1 MATLPEL
8 PEWVAGIYQIETTDP
23 VLGGTPNEETGAGK
37 TNIPALQLA
46 KRSAWLKKLLE
57 DAGMVTDAAASVTN
71 FDTITKAG
79 WYFGPAGTTGAP
91 DTAAYTLQHLPGNSV
106 TNAAQIAWRAG
117 GAQPYVRRK
126 AGGTWGGWGQ
136 LATVDALA
144 AGFSIN
150 TSGDGY
156 IKLPNALG
164 GLIIQWG
171 NGLTSTSGAT
181 ANTFPITFPTA
192 CRTIAAVDLNGAA
205 ASVGA
210 HVISIADIT
219 ATGFNA
225 ASWTLA
231 GAAANSPFKYI
242 AIGH

>member
-46 KRSAWLKKLLE
+46 KRTAFLKSIID
-57 DAGMVTDAAASVTN
+57 DAGMGGAAAASVTN

-91 DTAAYTLQHLPGNSV
+91 DAGTYTLQHLPGNSV
-106 TNAAQIAWRAG
+106 SNAAQIAWRAG
-117 GAQPYVRRK
+117 SAKPFARRK
-126 AGGTWGGWGQ
+126 ASGTWGGWVQ
-136 LATVDALA
+136 MASMDDLS
-144 AGFSIN
+144 AGFA
-150 TSGDGY
+150 TSKSSNGY
-156 IKLPNALG
+156 IKLPNSLG

-171 NGLTSTSGAT
+171 EGVTSVEGA
-181 ANTFPITFPTA
+181 ADNTFPIAFPNACLSLTA
-192 CRTIAAVDLNGAA
+192 ADLNGATNAAGAHIITVELLTKNSFKA
-205 ASVGA
+205 ASYTYGGA
-210 HVISIADIT
+210 RWS
-219 ATGFNA
+219 
-225 ASWTLA
+225 
-231 GAAANSPFKYI
+231 SPFNYI